1 LEAVNLRSLIGALA
15 IVIVLAPGAATKTKY
30 TVRARVDKQTSFAA
44 LKTYV
49 WRPGWSAFSHTI
61 DHRLV
66 TAIDRELARLGL
78 VRLESEPSDA
88 LITYAA
94 IQRTDV
100 DVKADVLE
108 NSLARPEYPVGTL
121 LVIMTQPGTRRELFW
136 VRADVPLASEPSLID
151 AQIDD
156 VVARMFAEY
165 PR

>member
-1 LEAVNLRSLIGALA
+1 MKVRSLAGAIA
-15 IVIVLAPGAATKTKY
+15 IVRALGPVAATKTKY
-30 TVRARVDKQTSFAA
+30 TVRSRVDKHASFAA

-49 WRPGWSAFSHTI
+49 WRPGWSAFSQAI
-61 DHRLV
+61 DQQLV
-66 TAIDRELARLGL
+66 TAIDRELAEIGL
-78 VRLESEPSDA
+78 VKLESEPSDV

-100 DVKADVLE
+100 DVKADPLE

-121 LVIMTQPGTRRELFW
+121 LVVMTQPGTRRELFW
-136 VRADVPLASEPSLID
+136 VRADVPLASQPSLIE